1 MTLPR
6 KSPDRVLEVEN
17 LNISFHTRKTRTTA
31 VRDVFFNVDAGEIL
45 GMAGESGSGKSLTAL
60 AVMGLLPTPP
70 AVIEGRIRFGGTD
83 LLSMSQRDRQRLRG
97 DQLGMVFQEPMS
109 ALDPV
114 FTVGHQLT
122 ECLLAHRE
130 MGRRQARTA
139 AVEMLEAVGI
149 PLPEQRFGEY
159 PHQLSGGMRQRVMI
173 AIALICRPRLL
184 IADEPTTAVDVTIQA
199 QILELLRDLT
209 RQHGTAVLFI
219 THDLGVVAELC
230 DRMVTLYAGE
240 TVESG
245 PVSDVLAA
253 PRHPYTSRLLQAI
266 PRIEARHAEL
276 KSIPGRVPPPGAP
289 PPGCVF
295 HPRCDFTT
303 DDCRGSRPELL
314 PVADARAV
322 RCGRTAELTLPG
334 VAR

>member
-6 KSPDRVLEVEN
+6 NSPDRVLEVEH
-17 LNISFHTRKTRTTA
+17 LNISFLGRKTRTTA
-31 VRDVFFNVDAGEIL
+31 VRDVSFDIGAGEIV

-70 AVIEGRIRFGGTD
+70 AVIDGRIRFAGTD
-83 LLSMSQRDRQRLRG
+83 LLRLPQPERQRLRG
-97 DQLGMVFQEPMS
+97 SELGMVFQEPMS

-122 ECLLAHRE
+122 ECLLAHRG
-130 MGRRQARTA
+130 MGKRAAREA
-139 AVEMLEAVGI
+139 AVEMLESVGI

-209 RQHGTAVLFI
+209 RQHGTAVLLI

-245 PVSDVLAA
+245 PVSDVLGA

-266 PRIEARHAEL
+266 PRIEARHTEL
-276 KSIPGRVPPPGAP
+276 KAIPGRVPPPDAP
-289 PPGCVF
+289 PPGCAF

-303 DDCRGSRPELL
+303 DDCRGHRPELL
-314 PVADARAV
+314 PVTGARTV
-322 RCGRTAELTLPG
+322 RCTRTADLTLPG